1 MIYRKIFY
9 RIIVLKLLIGL
20 DSAYEYTMY
29 SVKGYDEES
38 QKNYTQLQFEIVING
53 TYIFKI
59 ENLIT
64 EEITYQ
70 TFNVTNKGI
79 DNQYG
84 DDVYYDNYNDDG
96 EFDPT
101 PVLFLEYID
110 ATTVRIRTQPFI
122 FNEYIMLQC
131 YFSSNGEDFEQI
143 YNTYQSS
150 LTFTTGHSTGGWSGG
165 GRTDGLGRPSGG
177 WSGGG
182 RSEGE
187 SSDDLGSSTIDT
199 YYFYQDVV
207 ISGTYYFRFYNIE
220 LDKYTTASIDV
231 DINQFISDNIDNIDT
246 FSNKMVAWSKLH
258 FGFLTYPFELVVN
271 FFNKIVNI
279 DYEEPVLN
287 IPELKEPF
295 SNTVLLSATTF
306 NFNNVLD
313 INPIVKTIYNIYL
326 VVVDVILIYMFVNL
340 CKKVYEEVFK

>member
-1 MIYRKIFY
+1 MH
-9 RIIVLKLLIGL
+9 IGL
-20 DSAYEYTMY
+20 DSPYEYTMY
-29 SVKGYDEES
+29 SVKGTDEEN

-59 ENLIT
+59 ENLTT

-84 DDVYYDNYNDDG
+84 DDVFYNNYNENG

-131 YFSSNGEDFEQI
+131 YFSSDGETFEQI
-143 YNTYQSS
+143 YNTYQST
-150 LTFTTGHSTGGWSGG
+150 LTFTTGHYTGGWSGG
-165 GRTDGLGRPSGG
+165 GRIEDLGRPSGG

-187 SSDDLGSSTIDT
+187 TSEDLGSSTIDI

-207 ISGTYYFRFYNIE
+207 MSGTYYFRFYNIE

-231 DINQFISDNIDNIDT
+231 DINQFISDNIDNIDSFT
-246 FSNKMVAWSKLH
+246 SKMVAWSKLH
-258 FGFLTYPFELVVN
+258 FGFLTYPFELIYYFMSEVSS
-271 FFNKIVNI
+271 I
-279 DYEEPVLN
+279 DYDEPILT
-287 IPELKEPF
+287 IPELKSPLDG
-295 SNTVLLSATTF
+295 TVFFNGVDF
-306 NFNNVLD
+306 NFNSILNID
-313 INPIVKTIYNIYL
+313 IVNTIHNIYFII
-326 VVVDVILIYMFVNL
+326 VDVILIFLFVNL
-340 CKKVYEEVFK
+340 CYKVYEEVFK

>member
-1 MIYRKIFY
+1 M
-9 RIIVLKLLIGL
+9 LIGL
-20 DSAYEYTMY
+20 DSPYEYTMY
-29 SVKGYDEES
+29 SVKGFDEES

-59 ENLIT
+59 QNLTT

-70 TFNVTNKGI
+70 TFNITNICI

-84 DDVYYDNYNDDG
+84 DDVFYNNYNENG

-131 YFSSNGEDFEQI
+131 YFSSDGETFEQI
-143 YNTYQSS
+143 YNTYQST

-165 GRTDGLGRPSGG
+165 GRTEDLGRPSGG

-187 SSDDLGSSTIDT
+187 TSEDLGSSTIDI

-207 ISGTYYFRFYNIE
+207 MSGTYYFRFYNIE

-231 DINQFISDNIDNIDT
+231 DINQFISDNIDNIDSFT
-246 FSNKMVAWSKLH
+246 SKMVAWSKLH
-258 FGFLTYPFELVVN
+258 FGFLTYTFELIYYFMSEVSSIDYDEPILTIPEFKSPLDGTV
-271 FFNKIVNI
+271 FFNGV
-279 DYEEPVLN
+279 D
-287 IPELKEPF
+287 
-295 SNTVLLSATTF
+295 F
-306 NFNNVLD
+306 NFNSILNID
-313 INPIVKTIYNIYL
+313 IVNTIHNIYFII
-326 VVVDVILIYMFVNL
+326 VDVILIFLFVNL
-340 CKKVYEEVFK
+340 CYKVYEEVFK

>member
-1 MIYRKIFY
+1 M
-9 RIIVLKLLIGL
+9 LIGL
-20 DSAYEYTMY
+20 DSPYEYTMY
-29 SVKGYDEES
+29 SVKGFDEES

-59 ENLIT
+59 QNLTT

-70 TFNVTNKGI
+70 TFNITNICI

-84 DDVYYDNYNDDG
+84 DDVFYNNYNENG

-131 YFSSNGEDFEQI
+131 YFSSDGETFEQI
-143 YNTYQSS
+143 YNTYQST

-165 GRTDGLGRPSGG
+165 GRTEDLGRPSGG

-187 SSDDLGSSTIDT
+187 TSEDLGSSTIDI

-207 ISGTYYFRFYNIE
+207 MSGTYYFRFYNIE

-231 DINQFISDNIDNIDT
+231 DINQFISDNIDNIDSFT
-246 FSNKMVAWSKLH
+246 SKMVAWSKLH
-258 FGFLTYPFELVVN
+258 FGFLTYPFELIYYFMSEVSSIDYDEPILTIPEFKSPLDGTV
-271 FFNKIVNI
+271 FFNGV
-279 DYEEPVLN
+279 D
-287 IPELKEPF
+287 
-295 SNTVLLSATTF
+295 F
-306 NFNNVLD
+306 NFNSILNID
-313 INPIVKTIYNIYL
+313 IVNTIHNIYFII
-326 VVVDVILIYMFVNL
+326 VDVILIFLFVNL
-340 CKKVYEEVFK
+340 CYKVYEEVFK